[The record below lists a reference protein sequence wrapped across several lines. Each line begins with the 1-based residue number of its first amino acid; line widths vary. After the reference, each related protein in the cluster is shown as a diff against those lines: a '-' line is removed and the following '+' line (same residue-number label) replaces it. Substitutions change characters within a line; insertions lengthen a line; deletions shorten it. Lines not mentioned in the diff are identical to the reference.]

1 MIYPRG
7 KKKKKNWYII
17 IELKGNNNMVMIDK
31 LEKKKKQGRTWL
43 TQTTE
48 IMLKSF
54 RSLGEERRRETK
66 TLTFVHLALEVQ
78 LC

>member
-1 MIYPRG
+1 
-7 KKKKKNWYII
+7 
-17 IELKGNNNMVMIDK
+17 MIDK
-31 LEKKKKQGRTWL
+31 LERKKKQGRTLL